1 MREGGTSEAS
11 VPALVKADS
20 EVRRS
25 EVERFRREISGE
37 ISAHHVWEISRNQ
50 IFSQASQTCC
60 STTSQCRREPG
71 QLRPDMI

>member
-20 EVRRS
+20 EVRRL
-25 EVERFRREISGE
+25 EVERFRRIGGKFP
-37 ISAHHVWEISRNQ
+37 HTISRNG

-71 QLRPDMI
+71 QLRCPDMI